1 MSEKQRGEVNMSF
14 PKGCFREFSGFEP
27 IQFYQIY
34 EREIHTNKPLE
45 LPAIPQ
51 GYIFVYGVAGAA
63 KLKGKNQTLL
73 LQEESIMMCPAD
85 SVYMLEP
92 IDRHKGFRYV
102 SLHLQI
108 SEKHYPI
115 TDMSTLCA
123 YFVSAPM
130 PLYSQSAPQ
139 VEMIVSSLI
148 SELCVVKKSVALLI
162 RDLLYQLLVLAYRCF
177 TASQT
182 EPSNRDM
189 TIHVVGHTAYAI
201 IRYVDEHLYSMN
213 NLTDMAKELGYSYN
227 YLSHLFRRKTGMTI
241 QAYVS
246 QKKIQKSMAL
256 LTDER
261 LSITE
266 IATMLNYDCIQ
277 SFSKAFKRMMKM
289 SPTEYRVKNG
299 IFTE

>member
-14 PKGCFREFSGFEP
+14 PKGYFREFSGFEP

-34 EREIHTNKPLE
+34 EREIHAVKPLE
-45 LPAIPQ
+45 LPVLPQ
-51 GYIFVYGVAGAA
+51 GYVFVYCVAGAA
-63 KLKGKNQTLL
+63 KLKNKTRSFV
-73 LQEESIMMCPAD
+73 LQEGTILLCSAD
-85 SVYMLEP
+85 EVYTLEP
-92 IDRHKGFRYV
+92 TDRHKGFRYV
-102 SLHLQI
+102 CLHLQI

-115 TDMSTLCA
+115 STMSELCA
-123 YFVSAPM
+123 FYVNADM
-130 PLYSQSAPQ
+130 PLCAQSIPQ

-148 SELCVVKKSVALLI
+148 SELCVVKKTVPLLI
-162 RDLLYQLLVLAYRCF
+162 RDLLYQLMVLSYRSF
-177 TASQT
+177 TISDT
-182 EPSNRDM
+182 ETSERDM
-189 TIHVVGHTAYAI
+189 TIHVVGHTAYAV

-213 NLTDMAKELGYSYN
+213 NLADMAKELGYSYN

-246 QKKIQKSMAL
+246 QKKIQKSVEL
-256 LTDER
+256 LSDET

-289 SPTEYRVKNG
+289 SPTEYRIKKG
-299 IFTE
+299 IFTD